1 MTPSLMRFSFGGAML
16 SLALVGAC
24 KSDVEPPPPARGPSL
39 AAVPRLAVLQTT
51 RSPRLDGSLDDP
63 AWAVAQTSGA
73 FVETRNGDVA
83 GILASAKLLWDAQ
96 YLYVGVDVNDAWLR
110 ASDRKRDAHLWK
122 QDCVELMLD
131 PDGDG
136 KDYFEIQ
143 VSPRG
148 VVFDTR
154 YDAQRVPK
162 PFGHLGWDSQVRLG
176 VSPRGEIDDREADA
190 GYTVELAI
198 PWQAFSLVGK
208 PVRSPSIGDQWRAN
222 FYAMDLGAVRQQA
235 AAWSALGIGDF
246 HVPSRF
252 GILAFEGPADEMLEK
267 SEPLQRAGDRLPKR
281 ESPQTLETHEA
292 AH

>member
-1 MTPSLMRFSFGGAML
+1 MTPTLMRLIRGGALLFL
-16 SLALVGAC
+16 SLTGAC
-24 KSDVEPPPPARGPSL
+24 TTDVAPLQPAQRPL
-39 AAVPRLAVLQTT
+39 VAAVPRLAVIQTT

-63 AWAVAQTSGA
+63 AWAVAKTSRA
-73 FVETRNGDVA
+73 FVETRNGGVA
-83 GILASAKLLWDAQ
+83 GIQASAKLLWDAQ
-96 YLYVGVDVNDAWLR
+96 HLYVGVDVNDAWLR

-154 YDAQRVPK
+154 YDARRVPT
-162 PFGHLGWDSQVRLG
+162 PFGHLDWDSKIRVG
-176 VSPRGEIDDREADA
+176 VSPRGEIDDREADT
-190 GYTVELAI
+190 GYSVEIAI
-198 PWQAFSLVGK
+198 PWQAFSLDSK
-208 PVRSPSIGDQWRAN
+208 PVRSPAIGDQWRAN
-222 FYAMDLGAVRQQA
+222 LYVMDLGAERQQA

-252 GILAFEGPADEMLEK
+252 GILAFEGPAD
-267 SEPLQRAGDRLPKR
+267 
-281 ESPQTLETHEA
+281 
-292 AH
+292 

>member
-1 MTPSLMRFSFGGAML
+1 MRFRLGGAL
-16 SLALVGAC
+16 LFLGLVGAC
-24 KSDVEPPPPARGPSL
+24 KSDVAPPLPAQRPSL

-63 AWAVAQTSGA
+63 AWDVAKTSGA
-73 FVETRNGDVA
+73 FVETRSGDAA
-83 GILASAKLLWDAQ
+83 GMQASAKLLWDAQ
-96 YLYVGVDVNDAWLR
+96 YLYVGVEVNDAWLR

-154 YDAQRVPK
+154 YDARRIPK
-162 PFGHLGWDSQVRLG
+162 PFGHLDWDSQIRLG
-176 VSPRGEIDDREADA
+176 VSPRGEIDDRAADA
-190 GYTVELAI
+190 GYTVEMAI
-198 PWQAFSLVGK
+198 PWQAFSLQGK
-208 PVRSPSIGDQWRAN
+208 PVRSPAIGDQWRAN
-222 FYAMDLGAVRQQA
+222 LYVMDLGAARQQA

-246 HVPSRF
+246 HVLSRF
-252 GILAFEGPADEMLEK
+252 GILAFEGPADEMLET
-267 SEPLQRAGDRLPKR
+267 SEPLRSAGDRLPER
-281 ESPQTLETHEA
+281 ESRQTLEPHEA